1 MSRMKKL
8 LWLSLLGALLAS
20 CSAAEQ
26 QDGGGLPVKGKAMPE
41 FQMSTLDG
49 KQVKSHSQFAGKVII
64 LNVWATWCP
73 PCIKE
78 MPDLIRLS
86 RLLPANKFSVIGLS
100 VDNNADDVRAF
111 IKEYHIPF
119 PIFWDKGGK
128 QVAGPRLGT
137 FKYPETYIINRRGVY
152 AEKIIGGFPWASPRT
167 VSIMNSIYKTG
178 KIPESPKN
186 KAS

>member
-1 MSRMKKL
+1 MKKL
-8 LWLSLLGALLAS
+8 LWLSLLSLLLAS
-20 CSAAEQ
+20 CSAPEQ

-41 FQMSTLDG
+41 FQMTTLGG
-49 KQVKSHSQFAGKVII
+49 KQLNSHSQFAGKVII

-73 PCIKE
+73 PCRKE

-86 RLLPANKFSVIGLS
+86 RLLPANKFTVMGLS

-128 QVAGPRLGT
+128 QVAGPILGT

-152 AEKIIGGFPWASPRT
+152 VEKVVGGFPWASPRT
-167 VSIMNSIYKTG
+167 VAIMNAIYKTG
-178 KIPESPKN
+178 KIPEPPKK